1 MQDYPNGDKD
11 TAFFAHNDTSQKQS
25 LDSDLKLGSS
35 DKCIG
40 LIV

>member
-1 MQDYPNGDKD
+1 MTENRI
-11 TAFFAHNDTSQKQS
+11 
-25 LDSDLKLGSS
+25 DLESICEHKNKKFGSS